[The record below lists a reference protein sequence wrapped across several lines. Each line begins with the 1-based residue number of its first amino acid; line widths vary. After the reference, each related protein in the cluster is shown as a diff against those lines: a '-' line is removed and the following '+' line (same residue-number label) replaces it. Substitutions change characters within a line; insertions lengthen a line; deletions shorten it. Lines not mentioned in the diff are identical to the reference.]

1 MELSSR
7 VLLRIGLQV
16 VGVITIINGICHTIA
31 IGGIAPFS
39 EGMMPL
45 AVQIVNIIIPL
56 VTLAAGIFL
65 LVGTKNMVQYLYPDD
80 AEKLD
85 SARAIFNLAMKI
97 LGMVLIIKAL
107 PDAVQLLAN
116 IIYLKNI
123 SPAINSDLQ
132 QEFIYTRLIS
142 TLLYFVFGC
151 YLVRGGQFLDRIAFS
166 DIHKVNYKGE

>member
-7 VLLRIGLQV
+7 VLLRMGLQI

-31 IGGIAPFS
+31 IGGIVPFS
-39 EGMMPL
+39 DGMMSP
-45 AVQIVNIIIPL
+45 AVQIINIIIPL

-65 LVGTKNMVQYLYPDD
+65 LVGTRKMVQYLYPDD

-85 SARAIFNLAMKI
+85 SARDVFNLAMKI
-97 LGMVLIIKAL
+97 LGMVLIVKAL

-123 SPAINSDLQ
+123 SPAINSDFQ
-132 QEFIYTRLIS
+132 QEFVYTRLIS
-142 TLLYFVFGC
+142 TLLYIAFGW

-166 DIHKVNYKGE
+166 DIHKVKYKSE